1 MLIVRYLAATTA
13 ASICFVCLLTVPI
26 LWSLWGNVSGE
37 IILSDLVVTPILV
50 VITAAM
56 AIPLALP

>member
-1 MLIVRYLAATTA
+1 
-13 ASICFVCLLTVPI
+13 VCLLTVPI